1 MRSSSSQNSLAFF
14 VAAVLIVHCFQGTC
28 FVRAVPKSTP
38 QGESSSS
45 QTLSSRIRSNLFD
58 RKRKKEGNI
67 MGQAVRIMK
76 YDRAENERTAIGALN
91 FVDQALEWYRL
102 DDGVMGGQSETIHSC
117 LQDGSLNFEGN
128 INTNGG
134 GFCSIRAPIPN
145 GLPPNTEVI
154 RIRFIGD
161 GKTYK
166 LTLSDGKKST
176 FGPSLRS
183 PSWQADIPSK
193 KDGKEESVTIPFA
206 DLLPTWGGGP
216 RSQPS
221 AEDRAQVK
229 FNAGDIKEIGVMLSL
244 KLSDGSPNPT
254 ETFGEGVFP
263 FSLRVSYIEPIVFAD
278 DEGEK
283 K

>member
-1 MRSSSSQNSLAFF
+1 
-14 VAAVLIVHCFQGTC
+14 
-28 FVRAVPKSTP
+28 
-38 QGESSSS
+38 
-45 QTLSSRIRSNLFD
+45 
-58 RKRKKEGNI
+58 
-67 MGQAVRIMK
+67 MGQAARSMK
-76 YDRAENERTAIGALN
+76 YDRAANERSAIGALD

-102 DDGVMGGQSETIHSC
+102 DDGVMGGQSETTHSC

-134 GFCSIRAPIPN
+134 GFCSIRAPIPK
-145 GLPPNTEVI
+145 GLPPNSEAI

-166 LTLSDGKKST
+166 LTLSDATKST
-176 FGPSLRS
+176 LGPSLRS

-193 KDGKEESVTIPFA
+193 KDHGIEESVTIPFA
-206 DLLPTWGGGP
+206 ALFPTWGGGP

-244 KLSDGSPNPT
+244 QLSDGSPNPT

-263 FSLRVSYIEPIVFAD
+263 FSLRVSSVEPIVFAD
-278 DEGEK
+278 DEGERK
-283 K
+283 

>member
-1 MRSSSSQNSLAFF
+1 MRSSFSQNSFPFF
-14 VAAVLIVHCFQGTC
+14 VAAVLIVHCLQGTC
-28 FVRAVPKSTP
+28 FVHAVPTSTP
-38 QGESSSS
+38 RGETS
-45 QTLSSRIRSNLFD
+45 QYFSSRIRNLFD
-58 RKRKKEGNI
+58 RKRRKEGN
-67 MGQAVRIMK
+67 MGQAVRTMK
-76 YDRAENERTAIGALN
+76 YDRASNERSAIGALD

-102 DDGVMGGQSETIHSC
+102 DDGVMGGQSETTHSC

-145 GLPPNTEVI
+145 GLPPNSGAI

-166 LTLSDGKKST
+166 LTLSDGTKST

-183 PSWQADIPSK
+183 PSWQVDIPSK
-193 KDGKEESVTIPFA
+193 KDYGKEESVTIPFSA
-206 DLLPTWGGGP
+206 LLPTWGGGP

-221 AEDRAQVK
+221 AEGRSQAK
-229 FNAGDIKEIGVMLSL
+229 FNARDIKEIGVMLSL

-263 FSLRVSYIEPIVFAD
+263 FSLRVSSVEPIVFAD

>member
-1 MRSSSSQNSLAFF
+1 
-14 VAAVLIVHCFQGTC
+14 VH
-28 FVRAVPKSTP
+28 AVPTSTP
-38 QGESSSS
+38 QGESSSLP
-45 QTLSSRIRSNLFD
+45 LSSRIRNLFD
-58 RKRKKEGNI
+58 RKQKKEEN
-67 MGQAVRIMK
+67 MGQVVRTMK
-76 YDRAENERTAIGALN
+76 YDRAANERTAIGALN
-91 FVDQALEWYRL
+91 FVDQNLEWYRL
-102 DDGVMGGQSETIHSC
+102 DDGVMGGQSETTHSC
-117 LQDGSLNFEGN
+117 LQDGSLNFEGS

-145 GLPPNTEVI
+145 GLPPNITEAI

-166 LTLSDGKKST
+166 LTLSDGSKST

-193 KDGKEESVTIPFA
+193 KDGKEETVTIPFA
-206 DLLPTWGGGP
+206 SLLPTWGGGP

-244 KLSDGSPNPT
+244 KLSDGKPNPT
-254 ETFGEGVFP
+254 ETFGEGIFP
-263 FSLRVSYIEPIVFAD
+263 FSLRVNSIEPIVFAD